1 MTDRPEPRIRVRA
14 LRAIQYVNAGS
25 DSEYVIPK
33 GMTGSCFGANRLY
46 NEGLRLSVWWDAIAA
61 WIPEEDS
68 AEHRNGQSFV
78 YSSWED
84 HSVNP
89 DDVEFVMVTYG
100 VTDNQI
106 ITPMPSIKRA
116 EEGR

>member
-1 MTDRPEPRIRVRA
+1 
-14 LRAIQYVNAGS
+14 
-25 DSEYVIPK
+25 
-33 GMTGSCFGANRLY
+33 
-46 NEGLRLSVWWDAIAA
+46 
-61 WIPEEDS
+61 
-68 AEHRNGQSFV
+68 V